1 MPTSNPPNKK
11 PGTEWSHRDLVTVPG
26 LPKPPTGRPQ
36 HSPELVQKQAD
47 KMRKL
52 ANTTATGKTPAQRQ
66 KIKEARDWYMKTTV
80 KQKVIKRQKRDDVY
94 NPPGKKKPAK
104 KGK

>member
-1 MPTSNPPNKK
+1 MPTSNPPNKR
-11 PGTEWSHRDLVTVPG
+11 PGTEWSHHDLVTVPG

-36 HSPELVQKQAD
+36 HSPDLVRKQAD

-52 ANTTATGKTPAQRQ
+52 ANTTVTGKTPAQRQ

-80 KQKVIKRQKRDDVY
+80 KKAVIKRQKRDGVY
-94 NPPGKKKPAK
+94 KPKKSPK
-104 KGK
+104 KGGK